1 MSAKSLLLMGWVG
14 VGFLSPVCL
23 GQAPLLELSQPAR
36 GATAWQVTIR
46 NSYSSDATAF
56 VLSMTSPDHPLRGG
70 APLARHFED
79 EIPSPRSSGLG
90 LAAGSSRIM
99 HLGGARLSAVAYTV
113 EAVIYRDGATA
124 GNPEAIRQILR
135 VRQFEMADI
144 AAALPLLARARADTE
159 LAAHLPLL
167 VNEFRARENT
177 HLDQLRSRPLHM
189 VAVDPICELV
199 IANLGGAGPSQSLS
213 DLVATIGI
221 TLQQWADQLGSS
233 LPPTATAGGS

>member
-1 MSAKSLLLMGWVG
+1 
-14 VGFLSPVCL
+14 
-23 GQAPLLELSQPAR
+23 
-36 GATAWQVTIR
+36 
-46 NSYSSDATAF
+46 
-56 VLSMTSPDHPLRGG
+56 
-70 APLARHFED
+70 
-79 EIPSPRSSGLG
+79 
-90 LAAGSSRIM
+90 
-99 HLGGARLSAVAYTV
+99 
-113 EAVIYRDGATA
+113 A

-135 VRQFEMADI
+135 IRQFKMADI

-199 IANLGGAGPSQSLS
+199 IANLGGAGQSQSLS

-221 TLQQWADQLGSS
+221 NRIWPREF
-233 LPPTATAGGS
+233 LPPAISPPFKLALCASSSAGVLALRASTKAMNPGATRSICASMRSLMSCSDPLGTWQYAQAVCWPAGALVPSNRLGWHSSTNGRSA